1 MNLGLL
7 FYAALG
13 WEVTKSS

>member
-7 FYAALG
+7 FYAALW